1 MWHLYICVS
10 IFMLYIGEAA
20 AYVGP
25 GLGLGTIGA
34 FFGVIVAVLLAIIG
48 LIWYPFKRLFKKVA
62 SKQEKSKKT

>member
-1 MWHLYICVS
+1 
-10 IFMLYIGEAA
+10 MLYIGEAA